1 MSSRRTT
8 IDGHTLSVSNLDKV
22 LYPITATTKAEV
34 IAYYLGVADVM
45 LPHLAG
51 RPVTFRRFP
60 DGVRADAFYQKH
72 CPSHRPDW
80 VPTVPL
86 GRDGSP
92 EVVDHCDIREPAAL
106 AWAANL
112 GALEFHVPMARAS
125 DVGAP
130 TAVVFDLDPGPP
142 AGLLACAA
150 VAASLQELF
159 DQLGLMAVVKTSGGK
174 GLQVYLPVDPI
185 GSSYTATRGFA
196 HAVAKLLQARQPDRI
211 VTTQARSERP
221 GKVLIDWM
229 QNHRTKTTVCVY
241 SLRGRERPTVST
253 PVTWEEIHRAVHEQ
267 SDEGLRF
274 EIGSIGE
281 RVRRLGELFGPVAN
295 HRQRLPDLS

>member
-8 IDGHTLSVSNLDKV
+8 IDGRTLSVSNLDKV
-22 LYPITATTKAEV
+22 LYPVTATTKAEI
-34 IAYYLGVADVM
+34 IAYYLEVAEVM

-60 DGVRADAFYQKH
+60 DGVRAEAFYQKH
-72 CPSHRPDW
+72 CPGHRPDW
-80 VPTVPL
+80 LPTVPL
-86 GRDGSP
+86 GREGRR

-125 DVGAP
+125 DAGAP
-130 TAVVFDLDPGPP
+130 TAVVFDLDPGAP
-142 AGLLACAA
+142 AGLVACAE
-150 VAASLQELF
+150 VAMTLNELF
-159 DQLGLMAVVKTSGGK
+159 DQLGLIAVAKTSGGK
-174 GLQVYLPVDPI
+174 GLQVYLPVDPA
-185 GSSYTATRGFA
+185 GSSYAATRGFA
-196 HAVAKLLQARQPDRI
+196 HAVAQLLQARQPDRI

-229 QNHRTKTTVCVY
+229 QNHRTKTTVCAY
-241 SLRGRERPTVST
+241 SLRGRERPTAST
-253 PVTWEEIHRAVHEQ
+253 PVTWEEVERAVRDQ

-274 EIGSIGE
+274 EFGSIGGRIRE
-281 RVRRLGELFGPVAN
+281 RGDLFEPVAQL
-295 HRQRLPDLS
+295 RQRLPELS

>member
-8 IDGHTLSVSNLDKV
+8 IDGRTLSVSNLDKV
-22 LYPITATTKAEV
+22 LYPVTATTKAEV
-34 IAYYLGVADVM
+34 ITYYLEVADVM

-60 DGVRADAFYQKH
+60 DGVHAEAFYQKH
-72 CPSHRPDW
+72 CPGHRPDW

-86 GRDGSP
+86 GREGGKDA
-92 EVVDHCDIREPAAL
+92 VDHCDIREPAAL

-130 TAVVFDLDPGPP
+130 TAVVFDLDPGAP
-142 AGLLACAA
+142 AGLVACAE
-150 VAASLQELF
+150 VATSLHELF
-159 DQLGLMAVVKTSGGK
+159 DQLGLMSVPKTSGGK
-174 GLQVYLPVDPI
+174 GLQVYLPVDPT
-185 GSSYTATRGFA
+185 GSSYAATRGFA
-196 HAVAKLLQARQPDRI
+196 HAVAQLMKARQPDRI

-229 QNHRTKTTVCVY
+229 QNHRTKTTVCAY

-253 PVTWEEIHRAVHEQ
+253 PVTWEEIDRAVREQ
-267 SDEGLRF
+267 SDDGLRF
-274 EIGSIGE
+274 EIGSIRE
-281 RVRRLGELFGPVAN
+281 RVRRLGELFGPVVD